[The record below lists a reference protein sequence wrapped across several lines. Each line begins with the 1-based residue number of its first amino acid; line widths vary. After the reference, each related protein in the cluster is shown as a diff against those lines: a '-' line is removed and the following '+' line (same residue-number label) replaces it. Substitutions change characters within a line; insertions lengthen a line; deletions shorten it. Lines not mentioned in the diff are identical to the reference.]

1 MNYTA
6 IDDMCI
12 ALAAQIRTY
21 VQPSDTLTLPQTI
34 GLDEVVSEDIE
45 NIGGRDLIVVTDGDF
60 DLVAGGGF
68 SSVIMVV
75 NYYRVTAS
83 AAPEDRELRQ
93 ALERIRNAIMS
104 NESIIGGAMS
114 EGLTAEKGLFP
125 GAEEGESI
133 TGGQILVNYHVPQGA
148 FAQESR
154 G

>member
-6 IDDMCI
+6 IDQMCI
-12 ALAAQIRTY
+12 ALAAQIRDY
-21 VQPSDTLTLPQTI
+21 VQPGDTLTLPQTI
-34 GLDEVVSEDIE
+34 GIEEVVSEDPE
-45 NIGGRDLIVVTDGDF
+45 DVGKDLIVVTDGDF
-60 DLVAGGGF
+60 DLVAVGGF
-68 SSVIMVV
+68 SSVVMIV
-75 NYYRVTAS
+75 NYYRDKAS

-104 NESIIGGAMS
+104 RESIIGGAFI

-125 GAEEGESI
+125 GAEEGETI